1 MAPPCPND
9 ELAAIMQCE
18 RHTRAKAHAAHS
30 LAVSVGQVGLY
41 SFVVGHGE
49 SVCDVHCAC
58 SVGSACRESIIC
70 NASIS
75 LNHAKMQHRY
85 IACVCNVQPAH
96 MDALIIRVFFLFATC
111 NGEQCAIVEME
122 VDRDWNLVSCAAY
135 RRWVKIYI
143 PIAFSWIHFLFS
155 MMDHWCS

>member
-1 MAPPCPND
+1 MAKQLNRVRTMAPPCPND

-85 IACVCNVQPAH
+85 IACVCSAH
-96 MDALIIRVFFLFATC
+96 CV
-111 NGEQCAIVEME
+111 
-122 VDRDWNLVSCAAY
+122 
-135 RRWVKIYI
+135 
-143 PIAFSWIHFLFS
+143 
-155 MMDHWCS
+155 CSQRTWMRS